1 MAVINEV
8 LFVDGELVTPAEL
21 SAISKAVSLWIAGDL
36 LMQEHAGGEWA
47 TDTAVQHPVGDGTNA
62 TDLGGANLRSY
73 GFIGQGLR
81 VTYGNA
87 TAIAVLAGWGLQYAS
102 TGVPSGESATRVV
115 RLASAMNL
123 TVAVASSAHYR
134 RDLVV
139 AKWNDKTSTA
149 SVQKMDADGNIASS
163 TETTRRFPEAN
174 DTSPTVQVVQGTEDT
189 DASLAPRPS
198 VPSGYVALAE
208 ILVDSTGIA
217 NRAQNNAGT
226 QPGIRDL
233 RPRLVA
239 KKAAGHVEARRA
251 STSMDEGSAIPSATR
266 LGAKAVGE
274 VIAHG
279 LFSLTATAT
288 SYTLDTGHDWRDMLV
303 TVEHSSLFAEALLP
317 GGGSDDGLTWNDA
330 PVSGSATMATAGFY
344 SGNGSTDG
352 TATYHSAASKT
363 AADGSGA
370 TLTFYADSTTGALCL
385 RGRTDSGVKYV
396 YWRARGFGPC
406 GKRNLSTREA

>member
-1 MAVINEV
+1 MAVISEGVFN
-8 LFVDGELVTPAEL
+8 DGELAVPADL
-21 SAISKAVSLWIAGDL
+21 TAISKAVSLWLAGDL
-36 LMQEHAGGEWA
+36 LLQHHAAGEWA

-62 TDLGGANLRSY
+62 ADLGSANLRSY

-81 VTYGNA
+81 VMYLNA
-87 TAIAVLAGWGLQYAS
+87 TNIAVAAGWGLQYAA
-102 TGVPSGESATRVV
+102 TGVPSGESAVRVV

-123 TVAVASSAHYR
+123 TVAAASSGHYR
-134 RDLVV
+134 RDLIV
-139 AKWNDKTSTA
+139 AKWNDKTTSA
-149 SVQKMDADGNIASS
+149 SVQVMDSSGNISTSS
-163 TETTRRFPEAN
+163 QTKIVAPEAN
-174 DTSPTVQVVQGTEDT
+174 DTSPTVQRVAGTEDT

-217 NRAQNNAGT
+217 NHAQSNDGT

-251 STSMDEGSAIPSATR
+251 STSMDEGSAVPSATR

-274 VIAHG
+274 IVAHG

-288 SYTLDTGHDWRDMLV
+288 SYTIDTGHDWRDMLV
-303 TVEHSSLFAEALLP
+303 TVEHSALFAEALLP
-317 GGGSDDGLTWNDA
+317 GGGSDDGLTWNTA

-344 SGNGSTDG
+344 SGDGSADG
-352 TATYHSAASKT
+352 SAGYHSTASKT

-370 TLTFYADSTTGALCL
+370 TLTFYANATTGALCL

-406 GKRNLSTREA
+406 GKRNLSVREA

>member
-1 MAVINEV
+1 MAVIPEV
-8 LFVDGELVTPAEL
+8 EIVDGELVTPGEL
-21 SAISKAVSLWIAGDL
+21 NAISKAVSLWLAGDL
-36 LMQEHAGGEWA
+36 LLQHHAAGEWA
-47 TDTAVQHPVGDGTNA
+47 NDTAVQHPVASGSSAADIGSA
-62 TDLGGANLRSY
+62 TLRSY

-87 TAIAVLAGWGLQYAS
+87 TTVAVLAGWGLQYAA
-102 TGVPSGESATRVV
+102 TGVPSGESAVRAV

-123 TVAVASSAHYR
+123 TVAVASSGNYR

-149 SVQKMDADGNIASS
+149 SVQVMDDEGNISTS
-163 TETTRRFPEAN
+163 TEVTRRFPEAN
-174 DTSPTVQVVQGTEDT
+174 AGTPTVQIVQGTEDA
-189 DASLAPRPS
+189 DAALAPRPS

-208 ILVDSTGIA
+208 ILVDDTGVA
-217 NRAQNNAGT
+217 NHAQNNAGT

-251 STSMDEGSAIPSATR
+251 SSSMDEGSAIPSATR
-266 LGAKAVGE
+266 LSAKAVGE

-279 LFSLTATAT
+279 IFALTATAT
-288 SYTLDTGHDWRDMLV
+288 SYTIDTGHDWRDMLID
-303 TVEHSSLFAEALLP
+303 VEHSSLFAEALLP
-317 GGGSDDGLTWNDA
+317 GGGSDDGLTWNSA
-330 PVSGSATMATAGFY
+330 PVSGSATLASAGFY

-370 TLTFYADSTTGALCL
+370 SLTFYADSTTGALCL